1 MNLHYILDLD
11 SPMAISE
18 MLIISLITDK
28 QINFSGNLIILKTI
42 NIEKI
47 KQRILT
53 KIHKTPLNPI
63 SHIQYQHFIKNKKL
77 IFLTIDN

>member
-53 KIHKTPLNPI
+53 KIHLLI
-63 SHIQYQHFIKNKKL
+63 RFHIYSINILLKIRNSYF
-77 IFLTIDN
+77 